1 MHRPPL
7 FALCF
12 KLSGDMAANNK
23 GKKQVQ
29 TKAGVQ
35 AKQKKTGWKKR
46 GSFDGRN
53 LQRNLKRYAE
63 RVHRGKVR
71 ETGVQVDMG
80 EMDFSTAVVVGN
92 QQQHQRQIAV
102 ETSEKGIGE
111 SLWGDLL
118 IWQTIADLPP

>member
-1 MHRPPL
+1 
-7 FALCF
+7 
-12 KLSGDMAANNK
+12 MAANNK